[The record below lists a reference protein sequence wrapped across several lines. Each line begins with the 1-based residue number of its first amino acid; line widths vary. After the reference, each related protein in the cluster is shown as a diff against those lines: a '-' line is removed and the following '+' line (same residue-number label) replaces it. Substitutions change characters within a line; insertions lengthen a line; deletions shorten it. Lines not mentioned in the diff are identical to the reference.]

1 MSHVST
7 SPGRVPSR
15 DRPVHGWAVSLTE
28 PESLSAGWNI
38 GRKMLV
44 QATGLMKD
52 YPRIRALDQVSLE
65 IPEGEG
71 FGLFGPN
78 GAGKRPRLRVLPR
91 PPRRTGGHATG
102 CGGAV

>member
-15 DRPVHGWAVSLTE
+15 DRHVHGWAVSLTE
-28 PESLSAGWNI
+28 PESLPADWNI

-65 IPEGEG
+65 IREGEG

-78 GAGKRPRLRVLPR
+78 GVRETTCLRGLSGRPGP
-91 PPRRTGGHATG
+91 TGGQAT
-102 CGGAV
+102 